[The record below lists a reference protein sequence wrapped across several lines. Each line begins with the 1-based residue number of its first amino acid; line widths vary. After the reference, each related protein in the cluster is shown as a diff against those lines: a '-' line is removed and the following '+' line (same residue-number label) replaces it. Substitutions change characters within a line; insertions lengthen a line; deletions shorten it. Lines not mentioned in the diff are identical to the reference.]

1 MKNQPQRLDVAFTIT
16 WDGDWHVGSG
26 QGTAAVDRPLRRR
39 TAGPRGERV
48 PFVPG
53 SQIKG
58 VLRHHCERL
67 AALLGASVPTPHI
80 VTSAVPGEVLKNF
93 RPLVQSEL
101 LIDRL
106 FGSRFQGDCLFVHDA
121 VSSHASKNQVLL
133 HSRTAI
139 DRVSGTVRDRSL
151 FVTEKAQAGGEA
163 LHSTLQARHPP
174 RVLTQDGDGFPFE
187 YALLLAG
194 LLSLEALG
202 GDKST
207 GLGKCRLAIDGDTVR
222 WNQNAA
228 YPVDQALKCFKECP
242 ADGEWLLMVNMLR
255 EGQA

>member
-1 MKNQPQRLDVAFTIT
+1 MKSQPQRLDVACTIT
-16 WDGDWHVGSG
+16 WDSSWHVGSG
-26 QGTAAVDRPLRRR
+26 QGTAEIDRLLRKR
-39 TAGPRGERV
+39 ACGPRGERA

-67 AALLGASVPTPHI
+67 LASLGGSVVSPHMVGRERPKEALD
-80 VTSAVPGEVLKNF
+80 NF
-93 RPLVQSEL
+93 RPLAQSGL

-106 FGSRFQGDCLFVHDA
+106 FGSRFQGDCLFVKDA
-121 VSSHASKNQVLL
+121 IAPAEVSQALML

-139 DRVSGTVRDRSL
+139 DRVSGTARDHTL
-151 FVTEKAQAGGEA
+151 FVTEIAQAHG
-163 LHSTLQARHPP
+163 SPMRTSLQVRHPAG
-174 RVLTQDGDGFPFE
+174 VLTQDGDGFPFE

-194 LLSLEALG
+194 LLSLNALG

-207 GLGKCRLAIDGDTVR
+207 GLGQCRIAIDGDTVR
-222 WNQNAA
+222 WNSAP
-228 YPVDQALKCFKECP
+228 YPVDNALKCFKECP
-242 ADGEWLLMVNMLR
+242 ADGEWLLMVSMLR